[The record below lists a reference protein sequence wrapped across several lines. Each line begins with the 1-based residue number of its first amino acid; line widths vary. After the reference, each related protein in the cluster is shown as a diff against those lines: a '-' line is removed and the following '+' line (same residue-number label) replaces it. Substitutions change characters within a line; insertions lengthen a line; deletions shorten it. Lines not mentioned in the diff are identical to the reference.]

1 MSGII
6 TEFSGNDQEATI
18 HLDLTEIAMDIVISP
33 ILLCKVVQVSDRVCV
48 VGGPGDGRV
57 GWVVAVDGTELHV
70 WEDKTA
76 MLFKVNV
83 NCVAFHHDVQMYL
96 PVAPKPDV
104 YWKPVEE
111 NKYPLY
117 NHNYVYLGWR
127 VMVIRRGVFKGYQ
140 GIIREILVDD
150 EVCVELSPTLKNDNK
165 RQPLMYKFQPHTF
178 TAGMPPP
185 AQPVE
190 IPQSLMPLTP
200 STPLPAGSSSDIG
213 PAWNPSSRMPDSRL
227 QFPCNPY
234 MDHWHIDLTCKVK
247 VCIHNTKP
255 ILHDPGWKNGDY
267 EGKKGLWKASDTM
280 DPGFARVQI
289 LVPPT
294 IIRVPEMIFGVGAF
308 T

>member
-1 MSGII
+1 M
-6 TEFSGNDQEATI
+6 
-18 HLDLTEIAMDIVISP
+18 P
-33 ILLCKVVQVSDRVCV
+33 
-48 VGGPGDGRV
+48 
-57 GWVVAVDGTELHV
+57 
-70 WEDKTA
+70 
-76 MLFKVNV
+76 FKVNV
-83 NCVAFHHDVQMYL
+83 NRVTFHHDVQMYL

-150 EVCVELSPTLKNDNK
+150 EVRVELSPTLKREVFHLSQLANLNDNK

-200 STPLPAGSSSDIG
+200 STPLLAGSSSDIG
-213 PAWNPSSRMPDSRL
+213 PAWNPSLRMPDSRL
-227 QFPCNPY
+227 QFHKWIVTASCATPDLILIACNPY
-234 MDHWHIDLTCKVK
+234 MDHWRIDLTRKVK

-280 DPGFARVQI
+280 DPGFAQVQI
-289 LVPPT
+289 LVPPM
-294 IIRVPEMIFGVGAF
+294 IIRVPKMIFGVGAF